1 MPSLNFSIT
10 FHDIIY
16 TLISSIIII
25 SIGYIYNSV
34 NSVLAINHAIN
45 LISPFFGSVWR
56 VLHLPLHLGISLVG
70 LALTDIIKNI
80 YVYRNYPNNTY
91 DETLSPT
98 LPATYYSGLEMFYQ
112 SDKYRSQSVEEP
124 QKYRNINL
132 GKAVHS
138 IEEIKALLAVAFL
151 ITFISVFFMK
161 FLHRYSM
168 SSIIDNPEDI
178 DDNISEEND
187 IYNEKI
193 NKATLSSSLSS
204 IKGKDIIKTND
215 YTLNEEP
222 SKSQNEEKAEIKNET
237 SSDFNNSNTNNAN
250 DLLNMKRSNFYKL
263 DSSLKNSI
271 IDLANNKKKINPKA
285 QDIINR
291 CSNDKI
297 ANNIRE
303 MNNNAVITTYVNS
316 SLTLLS
322 FFIFLFQVL
331 LILLFLVFSYI
342 KIPISILLILTLI
355 IVEIEL
361 ITELLLPRLLKIT
374 NKRKNI
380 KILPVEN
387 INNDGSNSNINNI

>member
-1 MPSLNFSIT
+1 
-10 FHDIIY
+10 
-16 TLISSIIII
+16 
-25 SIGYIYNSV
+25 
-34 NSVLAINHAIN
+34 
-45 LISPFFGSVWR
+45 
-56 VLHLPLHLGISLVG
+56 
-70 LALTDIIKNI
+70 
-80 YVYRNYPNNTY
+80 
-91 DETLSPT
+91 
-98 LPATYYSGLEMFYQ
+98 
-112 SDKYRSQSVEEP
+112 
-124 QKYRNINL
+124 
-132 GKAVHS
+132 
-138 IEEIKALLAVAFL
+138 
-151 ITFISVFFMK
+151 
-161 FLHRYSM
+161 
-168 SSIIDNPEDI
+168 
-178 DDNISEEND
+178 
-187 IYNEKI
+187 
-193 NKATLSSSLSS
+193 
-204 IKGKDIIKTND
+204 
-215 YTLNEEP
+215 
-222 SKSQNEEKAEIKNET
+222 
-237 SSDFNNSNTNNAN
+237 
-250 DLLNMKRSNFYKL
+250 MKRSNFYKL